1 MEDIMFKLILISIL
15 TVSSA
20 FAVDYERKFERFT
33 ISQFGDNGSRIY
45 YNCDSVENAVS
56 ESLKEMGAIVH
67 SVRCTGGLDRFGRF
81 HTPARVRAT
90 FDALSSKI
98 DGNISS
104 SIQSVEIRKRNNCH
118 LYSSIVKGVSNSFEI
133 SKVNMRRC
141 FRSDDR
147 TRIKIQVRKAN

>member
-1 MEDIMFKLILISIL
+1 MFKLFLISLL

-33 ISQFGDNGSRIY
+33 ISDFTGNGSRVF
-45 YNCDSVENAVS
+45 YNCDSVEDTVT

-81 HTPARVRAT
+81 HTAARVQAT

-98 DGNISS
+98 DGNVSS

-118 LYSSIVKGVSNSFEI
+118 LYNSIVKGVSDSFEI
-133 SKVNMRRC
+133 SKVDMRRC

-147 TRIKIQVRKAN
+147 TRIKLQVRKAN